1 MQALLVKIQT
11 ALRRMPGISAK
22 EANEII
28 DELQEVGQ
36 TINQETSQ
44 LVDAVTNMILDQEEA
59 DKALARMNI
68 ESTLAK
74 AKTEDQEQT
83 ISDIRGELT
92 KEKERMS
99 QEQDEMEKLMN
110 DFEVLKSDYKNLQE
124 AKGTPKDLSPD
135 QLAKVKVNDPRL

>member
-99 QEQDEMEKLMN
+99 QEQSEMEKLMH
-110 DFEVLKSDYKNLQE
+110 DFDVLKSDYKNLQE
-124 AKGTPKDLSPD
+124 AKGPPKDLSPD
-135 QLAKVKVNDPRL
+135 QLAKVKVSDPRP